1 MKRFDSLT
9 GKAGNTLIGCEVVG
23 EDGKHVGT
31 LSGVWMD
38 PSTQR
43 VEFVGI
49 KTNRIFERTHP
60 VPARSVEVDENGALI
75 KLPYSVPFIEA
86 APEFDPDSELA
97 EVEKQQV
104 TGYYQCFVPIRR
116 VTAIEEIRPEQS
128 IGQTSGSPSDK
139 SPSGFESAK
148 NRAELERDEQ
158 LFFKQEG
165 FVTNA
170 MGEVNVSEELKRT
183 QREAKGRQEKDA

>member
-9 GKAGNTLIGCEVVG
+9 GEAGNALIGCEVIG
-23 EDGKHVGT
+23 EDGKQVGT

-38 PSTQR
+38 PSTHR
-43 VEFVGI
+43 VEFVGV
-49 KTNRIFERTHP
+49 KTNRIFQRTHP
-60 VPARSVEVDENGALI
+60 VPVRSVEIDENCALI
-75 KLPYSVPFIEA
+75 KLPYSVSFIAA

-139 SPSGFESAK
+139 SPSGFEGEK
-148 NRAELERDEQ
+148 NRAELERDQ
-158 LFFKQEG
+158 G
-165 FVTNA
+165 
-170 MGEVNVSEELKRT
+170 RT
-183 QREAKGRQEKDA
+183 RAPSVD